1 MKRFGIL
8 LLMLALSS
16 LACETLLGTA
26 DQATNQPPADQS
38 PVQPPVLQIPNLSGV
53 TLGDVV
59 RDEGCGYTF
68 RKIPGYTLSGT
79 PGWGYTMTAPGAKS
93 DTGPAIDIFCVGSIS
108 TARTNDDV
116 IKMLEADNS
125 STPEANPII
134 YSNQRNVTIG
144 GVNAVSL
151 DSTATT
157 PDGIAVKGQ
166 AILAMVTPYREFAIV
181 AEAPSDKWDETHPY
195 FEAVVNSV
203 TFFEPTT
210 TPTTN
215 P

>member
-8 LLMLALSS
+8 LLILALSS
-16 LACETLLGTA
+16 LACKALLGDT
-26 DQATNQPPADQS
+26 DQGTNQPPADQS

-53 TLGDVV
+53 TLGDIV

-93 DTGPAIDIFCVGSIS
+93 DTGPEISFLCGGGFSIPRTNENVIS
-108 TARTNDDV
+108 TLTAAT
-116 IKMLEADNS
+116 
-125 STPEANPII
+125 TGANRII

-151 DSTATT
+151 DSTVTT

-166 AILAMVTPYREFAIV
+166 EIFAMVTPYREFTII
-181 AEAPSDKWDETHPY
+181 AEALSDKWDETHPY
-195 FEAVVNSV
+195 FEAVVNSI

>member
-16 LACETLLGTA
+16 LACETILGTA

-79 PGWGYTMTAPGAKS
+79 PGWGYWMAAPDAKS

-116 IKMLEADNS
+116 IKMLKANSS

-151 DSTATT
+151 DSTVTT

-166 AILAMVTPYREFAIV
+166 EIFAMVTPYREFTIIV
-181 AEAPSDKWDETHPY
+181 EALSDKWDETHPY

-203 TFFEPTT
+203 TFFEPTI

>member
-8 LLMLALSS
+8 LLILALSS
-16 LACETLLGTA
+16 LACKALLGDT
-26 DQATNQPPADQS
+26 DQGTNQPPADQS

-53 TLGDVV
+53 TLGDIV

-79 PGWGYTMTAPGAKS
+79 PGWGYWMAAPGAKS
-93 DTGPAIDIFCVGSIS
+93 DTGPAIDIFCVGNMG
-108 TARTNDDV
+108 TPRTNDDV

-151 DSTATT
+151 DSAATS
-157 PDGIAVKGQ
+157 PDGITIKGQ
-166 AILAMVTPYREFAIV
+166 AIFAMVTPYREFSIV
-181 AEAPSDKWDETHPY
+181 AEAPSDKWDETHTY
-195 FEAVVNSV
+195 FEAVVNSAS
-203 TFFEPTT
+203 FFEPTI